1 MNTKTYFAFR
11 VVVWD
16 GAGDNIVEH
25 ALYGYA
31 KGGAGRPYCR
41 AEWTLGESSAPV
53 SLGCAD
59 NSNYTEHKKDRAEN
73 SMIHNQ
79 GRASWRPFPLPIR
92 KGAARSLP
100 PLARDDGLEPVMLS
114 PQARRQAIF
123 PGVAEPRAIRPETP
137 AAVLASLVGQ
147 DRLAAW
153 EA

>member
-1 MNTKTYFAFR
+1 MYTPCASVGAGVAAASALAVPSAMRDVLIHMGVPPSVTSQIEHDGAYCRSSVLVLFSDRLAVASSPTHGGCAVNTKTYFAFR

-59 NSNYTEHKKDRAEN
+59 N
-73 SMIHNQ
+73 
-79 GRASWRPFPLPIR
+79 
-92 KGAARSLP
+92 
-100 PLARDDGLEPVMLS
+100 
-114 PQARRQAIF
+114 
-123 PGVAEPRAIRPETP
+123 
-137 AAVLASLVGQ
+137 
-147 DRLAAW
+147 
-153 EA
+153 